1 MDAAR
6 MAPLLALALWCIP
19 LVWPQS
25 GEGHVSSAT
34 AIIYIFAIW
43 FALVVAKALSARAL
57 KNATSADEA
66 DRGDDG

>member
-34 AIIYIFAIW
+34 AIIYIFAVWAGVILLN
-43 FALVVAKALSARAL
+43 FVLSTALAPSM
-57 KNATSADEA
+57 
-66 DRGDDG
+66 DDPSDKGS